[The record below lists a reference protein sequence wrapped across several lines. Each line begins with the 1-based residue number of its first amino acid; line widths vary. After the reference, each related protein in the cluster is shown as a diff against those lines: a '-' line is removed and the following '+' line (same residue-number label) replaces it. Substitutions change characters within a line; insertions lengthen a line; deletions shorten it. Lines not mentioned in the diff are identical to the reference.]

1 MQDDA
6 SLPLVSIVVPVH
18 NSEPFLNELLDSVA
32 GQTYD
37 TLDVVLVDDGS
48 SDSSLG
54 ICEKRQRS
62 DSRFRVLKQPNSGAG
77 VARNAGMAI
86 AQGEYLICLDSDD
99 LVASDMIEKLIKP
112 MLAEPSIEIT
122 ICGLDEYVD
131 AAKEYRP
138 AAWAVNQRTVPAF
151 APFSPKNIPLLF
163 GQVVG
168 YPWNK
173 MIRRSLID
181 RWDLRWQEIEMH
193 EDMAFSQTALALAE
207 NAYYVDEPLYHH
219 RIRSS
224 NGSLSSDEN
233 QDKRYECLF
242 VALEK
247 IKEDLKLADVWDVYE
262 RAFANYALAQ
272 CRWKYGRV
280 SEAARN
286 DVSSSLVNVWFD
298 RLGLSG
304 YPPDTFA
311 SSEDYGFMQ
320 SLIADNHLTSCSEH
334 ASRSN
339 PASRQGSDDA
349 RQMCS
354 GRRFS
359 KRIEHA
365 IQKLFYRD
373 R

>member
-1 MQDDA
+1 MQGDA
-6 SLPLVSIVVPVH
+6 SLSLVSIVVPVY
-18 NSEPFLNELLDSVA
+18 NSELFLDELLDSVA

-37 TLDVVLVDDGS
+37 NLDVILVDDGS

-62 DSRFRVLKQPNSGAG
+62 DPRFRVLKQPNSGSG
-77 VARNAGMAI
+77 VARNAGMAM

-99 LVASDMIEKLIKP
+99 LVAPDMIGKLIEP
-112 MLAEPSIEIT
+112 MLAESSIEIT

-131 AAKEYRP
+131 ARKEYRP
-138 AAWAVNQRTVPAF
+138 ATWAVNQRTIPAF
-151 APFSPKNIPLLF
+151 VPFSPKNIPLLF

-173 MIRRSLID
+173 MIRKSLID

-193 EDMAFSQTALALAE
+193 EDMAFAQTALALAE
-207 NAYYVDEPLYHH
+207 SAYYVDEPLYHH
-219 RIRSS
+219 RIRSG
-224 NGSLSSDEN
+224 NDSLSSDEN

-272 CRWKYGRV
+272 CRWKYCRV

-286 DVSSSLVNVWFD
+286 DVGSSLVNVWFD

-304 YPPDTFA
+304 YPPDIFA

-320 SLIADNHLTSCSEH
+320 SLLADNCLTSYSEH
-334 ASRSN
+334 TLRSN
-339 PASRQGSDDA
+339 PVSRHGSGDV
-349 RQMCS
+349 RQMRS
-354 GRRFS
+354 GGRFS